1 MTSPDTS
8 ESVQHL
14 RKVFGEVAQA
24 LREGFPLYMT
34 KQFQE
39 RAIGYVRRDAMHDAL
54 AEQGYPVK
62 GKNLYFHIEK
72 ASSRPKNDIALLYI
86 AATARILD
94 LSPAKMDLMLRAYS
108 HPETVREEEVAV
120 VRQGEELPE
129 LDDKEYEKM
138 LVWIRTHVTTPDIAR
153 QIVLKK

>member
-1 MTSPDTS
+1 MSSS
-8 ESVQHL
+8 ETGERSQDL

-24 LREGFPLYMT
+24 LREGFPLYMV
-34 KQFQE
+34 KQSPGM
-39 RAIGYVRRDAMHDAL
+39 AIGRVPRDVMQDAL

-86 AATARILD
+86 AATARTLD
-94 LSPAKMDLMLRAYS
+94 LSPAKMDLMLRAYN
-108 HPETVREEEVAV
+108 HPETVRKEEIET

-129 LDDKEYEKM
+129 LEDKKYENM
-138 LVWIRTHVTTPDIAR
+138 LLWIKEHVTTPEIAQ
-153 QIVLKK
+153 QIAPKK